1 MELELDNLTGD
12 KVASGPYPYH
22 DRPPDYQAVL
32 LMTTFKETDSLPDY
46 EDEMVEK
53 VIV

>member
-12 KVASGPYPYH
+12 KVVVGPYH

-32 LMTTFKETDSLPDY
+32 LMTTIKDTDSLPDY